1 MEACVYSHA
10 GHVSKCLLKSDK
22 MKVII
27 ALLKQNIHK
36 NLKKR
41 IAQFSFTENIQLTQS
56 LCCEQTFPRNTYT
69 NWWTNLFLEQAV
81 LRTNTN
87 SRLIETQ
94 NTLHELKNMIA
105 TVSNNIR
112 VWGFFLNDTAKPFCS
127 LAALLMTIML
137 YDMARNCDV
146 WK

>member
-36 NLKKR
+36 KKR
-41 IAQFSFTENIQLTQS
+41 IAQFSFTENIQLTQC
-56 LCCEQTFPRNTYT
+56 LCCEQNFPRNTYT
-69 NWWTNLFLEQAV
+69 DELFCSLNKLCSEPI
-81 LRTNTN
+81 TN
-87 SRLIETQ
+87 SRLIGTQ

-105 TVSNNIR
+105 TVSNNIK
-112 VWGFFLNDTAKPFCS
+112 VWFFWNDTAKPFCS

-137 YDMARNCDV
+137 YDMAS
-146 WK
+146 

>member
-1 MEACVYSHA
+1 MEACVYSQA

-27 ALLKQNIHK
+27 ALLKQNIHM

-105 TVSNNIR
+105 KVSNNIK
-112 VWGFFLNDTAKPFCS
+112 VCFFWNDTAKPFCS
-127 LAALLMTIML
+127 LAALLITIMR
-137 YDMARNCDV
+137 YDMAWNRDV

>member
-56 LCCEQTFPRNTYT
+56 LCCEQNFRRNTYT
-69 NWWTNLFLEQAV
+69 DELFCSLNKLCSEPI
-81 LRTNTN
+81 TN

-105 TVSNNIR
+105 TVSNNIK
-112 VWGFFLNDTAKPFCS
+112 VCFFWNDTAKPFCS

-137 YDMARNCDV
+137 YDMAS
-146 WK
+146 